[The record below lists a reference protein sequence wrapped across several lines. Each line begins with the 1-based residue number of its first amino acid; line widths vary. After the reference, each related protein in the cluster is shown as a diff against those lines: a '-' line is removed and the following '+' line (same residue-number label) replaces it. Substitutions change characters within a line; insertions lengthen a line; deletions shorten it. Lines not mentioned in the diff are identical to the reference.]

1 MVPSMGTSTSRH
13 GLVLVLDS
21 DDAGQKAAE
30 SSGRRLLQLF
40 GDWGQI
46 RYPGEPTSHAVA
58 HVQRAIDDLAEEI
71 QALEALDKDSLDQ
84 SEMRIILWDYMD
96 SLMHAERPTVY
107 STALTAEELEHA
119 ELALSIPVVGNGS
132 NRIDYA
138 KIKRTVHI
146 KDYIEQF
153 TGALRT
159 SGRTARA
166 KCVFPDHVDK
176 TASLYVYPETSSF
189 YCFGCNRGGDV
200 IEFAKLM
207 GISAR
212 DIQR

>member
-1 MVPSMGTSTSRH
+1 MENSASRH
-13 GLVLVLDS
+13 GLVLVLDA
-21 DDAGQKAAE
+21 DDAGQRAAE
-30 SSGRRLLQLF
+30 SSGTHLLQLF
-40 GDWGQI
+40 GDWGRV
-46 RYPGEPTSHAVA
+46 RYPGEPTSHVVA
-58 HVQRAIDDLAEEI
+58 RLQRAIDDLGEEI
-71 QALEALDKDSLDQ
+71 QALEALGRDTLDQ
-84 SEMRIILWDYMD
+84 SEMRYILWEYMD
-96 SLMHAERPTVY
+96 TLMRTERKTVY

-119 ELALSIPVVGNGS
+119 ELALSIPVVDDT

-138 KIKRTVHI
+138 KIKRTVQI
-146 KDYIEQF
+146 RDYIEQF
-153 TGALRT
+153 TGELRT

-166 KCVFPDHVDK
+166 KCVFPDHMDK
-176 TASLYVYPETSSF
+176 TASLYVYPDTSSF